1 MFEHANDNPVKMEDV
16 NICCE
21 NAQGYRLA
29 AMPYF
34 WESELKSSCLG
45 NKHFTFWAISS
56 APDFGFVL
64 KTEQNKTKQSSLPS
78 PG

>member
-45 NKHFTFWAISS
+45 NKHFTF
-56 APDFGFVL
+56 
-64 KTEQNKTKQSSLPS
+64 
-78 PG
+78 